1 MLNLMLIPSMAN
13 SEEVI
18 MRASVTIDDGLY
30 NKALELADPARGKVE
45 RFHEALKTFVRVQL
59 AKRLAKA
66 GATMPEM
73 PDVSR
78 RRPAVT

>member
-1 MLNLMLIPSMAN
+1 MLNLMLISSMAN

-59 AKRLAKA
+59 AKRLAKE